1 MGVSILNHMVN
12 NTDALNATF
21 AALSDPTRRSILAR
35 LSTDD
40 LSMNELAEPYDMSLA
55 AVSKHVGVLKAA
67 GLVSQEKLGRVR
79 RCRLNPEPL
88 QAASQWI
95 EWYRRFWEERL
106 DALGDFLE
114 QTRPTEEDK
123 T

>member
-1 MGVSILNHMVN
+1 MVN
-12 NTDALNATF
+12 NHETLNATF

-35 LSTDD
+35 LSLGD
-40 LSMNELAEPYDMSLA
+40 LSMNELAEPYEMSLA

-95 EWYRRFWEERL
+95 ESYRGFWEERL

-114 QTRPTEEDK
+114 QTRPTEEDE